1 MIQLDDTAAARY
13 AGWFACLADP
23 TRIRLLHAVAVASG
37 ELPVGALATQV
48 RISQPTCSHH
58 VRRLAEAGAV
68 RLRREGTTTLVSIDE
83 TCRAR
88 LPNPLDVVIGVAATR
103 PCRPQ
108 EPAGEL
114 TVRAMTGRD
123 ARDVRR
129 IYREGIATRNA
140 TFETEV
146 PAWRVLDR
154 KWLPAQRW
162 VAEVGGRVAGWA
174 VITLASSR
182 DCYRGVGESSI
193 YVGDGFRGRGV
204 GRAMIRRQV
213 GEADRAGLW
222 TLQTAI
228 FPENAASVVLHLGAG
243 FRTVGVRE
251 RIARLDGRWR
261 DTVLLERRAATGA
274 DGVAPAQT
282 SAEPSR

>member
-23 TRIRLLHAVAVASG
+23 TRVRLLHAVAVASG
-37 ELPVGALATQV
+37 ELPVGALASQV
-48 RISQPTCSHH
+48 RISQPACSHH
-58 VRRLAEAGAV
+58 IRRLAEAGAV
-68 RLRREGTTTLVSIDE
+68 RLRREGTTTLVSIED
-83 TCRAR
+83 TCRAGQ
-88 LPNPLDVVIGVAATR
+88 PNPLDIMIGVLATR
-103 PCRPQ
+103 PRRPD
-108 EPAGEL
+108 EPAGEPM
-114 TVRAMTGRD
+114 VRPMTGHD

-146 PAWRVLDR
+146 PAWRVLER

-162 VAEVGGRVAGWA
+162 IAEVDGRVAGWA
-174 VITLASSR
+174 AITRASSR
-182 DCYRGVGESSI
+182 HCYRGVGETSI

-204 GRAMIRRQV
+204 GGALIRRQV

-228 FPENAASVVLHLGAG
+228 FPENTASVVLHLGAG

-261 DTVLLERRAATGA
+261 DTVMLERRA
-274 DGVAPAQT
+274 DL
-282 SAEPSR
+282 E

>member
-23 TRIRLLHAVAVASG
+23 TRVRLLHAVAVASG
-37 ELPVGALATQV
+37 ELPVGALASQA
-48 RISQPTCSHH
+48 RISRPTCSHH
-58 VRRLAEAGAV
+58 IRRLAEAGAV
-68 RLRREGTTTLVSIDE
+68 RLRREGTTTLVSIE
-83 TCRAR
+83 ATCRAGQ
-88 LPNPLDVVIGVAATR
+88 PNPLDILIGVLASR
-103 PCRPQ
+103 PRRPQ
-108 EPAGEL
+108 EPAGEP
-114 TVRAMTGRD
+114 TVRPMTGHD

-146 PAWRVLDR
+146 PAWRVLER

-162 VAEVGGRVAGWA
+162 IAEVDGQVAGWA
-174 VITLASSR
+174 AITRASSR
-182 DCYRGVGESSI
+182 HCYRGVGETSI

-204 GRAMIRRQV
+204 GGALIRRQV

-228 FPENAASVVLHLGAG
+228 FPENTASVVLHLGAG

-261 DTVLLERRAATGA
+261 DTVMLERRAP
-274 DGVAPAQT
+274 DQT